1 MGNERRHLRID
12 ARVYLTDARVMV
24 VSGRFAKGT
33 KHRGPL
39 ISSAVRNKVSQLSA
53 EREAAGKFLV
63 GQLRHPWV
71 NRVVY
76 ARREGR
82 RGANVVRICGTHT
95 SAFGDQ
101 EPVMLLIYLDANTD
115 AHEVA
120 AAISARVI
128 NDRRDWST
136 TTDEVRAALD
146 AARFTDPQQVPA
158 GNLPSIWLP
167 GAYIV
172 APGSSGLG
180 VHSSRSRT
188 AAT

>member
-1 MGNERRHLRID
+1 
-12 ARVYLTDARVMV
+12 
-24 VSGRFAKGT
+24 
-33 KHRGPL
+33 
-39 ISSAVRNKVSQLSA
+39 
-53 EREAAGKFLV
+53 
-63 GQLRHPWV
+63 
-71 NRVVY
+71 
-76 ARREGR
+76 
-82 RGANVVRICGTHT
+82 
-95 SAFGDQ
+95 
-101 EPVMLLIYLDANTD
+101 
-115 AHEVA
+115 
-120 AAISARVI
+120 VI

>member
-1 MGNERRHLRID
+1 
-12 ARVYLTDARVMV
+12 VFT
-24 VSGRFAKGT
+24 KGT
-33 KHRGPL
+33 KHRGLL
-39 ISSAVRNKVSQLSA
+39 ICSAVRNKVSQLSA
-53 EREAAGKFLV
+53 ERDAAGKFLV
-63 GQLRHPWV
+63 GQIRHPWV

-82 RGANVVRICGTHT
+82 RGASVVRVCGTHT
-95 SAFGDQ
+95 SAFGDH
-101 EPVMLLIYLDANTD
+101 EPVMLLVYLGANTD

-128 NDRRDWST
+128 NDRRDWGT

-146 AARFTDPQQVPA
+146 AARFTDPQVPA
-158 GNLPSIWLP
+158 GSLPSIWLP
-167 GAYIV
+167 GAYVV